1 MKTTVR
7 SCVIKLYEQK
17 SFRFIFKNNNNNN
30 NAVNETDIM
39 RQLIPLTYKYVTL
52 GLLSVK
58 DAETF
63 QEMSECQ
70 LSMLNYENKRVTAL
84 LTTAETACLQPR
96 SIVLLYFCR
105 QSTRQL
111 L

>member
-17 SFRFIFKNNNNNN
+17 SFRFIFKNNN
-30 NAVNETDIM
+30 AVNGMDIM
-39 RQLIPLTYKYVTL
+39 RQLIPLTYKYATL